1 MEDKME
7 RRHFFQACLGGL
19 ASAVFFS
26 LTGKKESL
34 IEGLEKKGGKTD
46 VVVKVLGTAQDGGI
60 PQMGCYCR
68 NCLRAR
74 KDKRFARLV
83 SSLAILDMS
92 EKKLFIIDASPGLPA
107 QFDSA
112 LKRMALARQGLKNS
126 PDAVLLTHAHV
137 GHYTGLIYFG
147 YEVMSSHRLPVYCT
161 SRMASFLRENGP
173 WSQLVNLENISL
185 NILSYDQE
193 FSLSPHITVTP
204 FSVPHRDEYSDTL
217 GFAISGRIKKLLY
230 IPDIQSWQS
239 WERSIEEETKKF
251 NYALLDG
258 TFYSPEELPGRDISK
273 IGHPLIKTSL
283 EILKDVAREG
293 RTEVYFTH
301 LNHTNSALDPEGEAK
316 KEVEENGFKI
326 ASEGMEFY
334 L

>member
-1 MEDKME
+1 ME
-7 RRHFFQACLGGL
+7 RRHFFQACLRVL
-19 ASAVFFS
+19 ASAGFFS
-26 LTGKKESL
+26 LTGKKES
-34 IEGLEKKGGKTD
+34 IFEGSGREGKKTD

-92 EKKLFIIDASPGLPA
+92 EKKLFVIDASPDLPA

-112 LKRMALARQGLKNS
+112 LKRMALPRQGLKNS

-137 GHYTGLIYFG
+137 GHYTGLMYFG

-185 NILSYDQE
+185 NILSYDQQ
-193 FSLSPHITVTP
+193 FSLSPNITVIP

-217 GFAISGRIKKLLY
+217 GLAISGRIKKLLY

-239 WERSIEEETKKF
+239 WERSIEEEARKF
-251 NYALLDG
+251 DYALLDG

-273 IGHPLIKTSL
+273 IGHPLIKESL
-283 EILKDVAREG
+283 KTLKDAAREG
-293 RTEVYFTH
+293 RTEIYFTH
-301 LNHTNSALDPEGEAK
+301 LNHTNLALDPEGEAK
-316 KEVEENGFKI
+316 KEVEEKGFKI
-326 ASEGMEFY
+326 APEGMEFY

>member
-1 MEDKME
+1 MR
-7 RRHFFQACLGGL
+7 RRHFFQACLGSL
-19 ASAVFFS
+19 VSADFFS
-26 LTGKKESL
+26 LTSKRATIFEGSKREGKKTE
-34 IEGLEKKGGKTD
+34 
-46 VVVKVLGTAQDGGI
+46 VVVKVLGTAQDGGV

-83 SSLAILDMS
+83 SSLAILDMR
-92 EKKLFIIDASPGLPA
+92 EKKLFVIDASPDLPA

-112 LKRMALARQGLKNS
+112 FKRLALARQGSKNS
-126 PDAVLLTHAHV
+126 PAAVLLTHAHV

-193 FSLSPHITVTP
+193 FSLSPNITVIP
-204 FSVPHRDEYSDTL
+204 FFVPHRDEYSDTL
-217 GFAISGRIKKLLY
+217 GFAISGRKNKLLY

-239 WERSIEEETKKF
+239 WERSIEEETGKF

-258 TFYSPEELPGRDISK
+258 TFYSPEELPGRDISR

-283 EILKDVAREG
+283 ETLKDVTREG

-301 LNHTNSALDPEGEAK
+301 LNHTNLALDPEGEAR

>member
-7 RRHFFQACLGGL
+7 RRHFFQACLGSLAGL
-19 ASAVFFS
+19 NLFS
-26 LTGKKESL
+26 LMSKKESL
-34 IEGLEKKGGKTD
+34 FEGSEREGKKTD
-46 VVVKVLGTAQDGGI
+46 VVVRALGTAQDGGV

-68 NCLRAR
+68 NCLTAR
-74 KDKRFARLV
+74 KSKRLVRLV

-92 EKKLFIIDASPGLPA
+92 EKKLFVIDASPDLPV

-112 LKRMALARQGLKNS
+112 FKRLALAKQGSKNS

-137 GHYTGLIYFG
+137 GHYTGLMYFG
-147 YEVMSSHRLPVYCT
+147 YEVMSSHKLPVYCT
-161 SRMASFLRENGP
+161 SRMATFLRENGP

-193 FSLSPHITVTP
+193 FSLSPNVTFIP

-217 GFAISGRIKKLLY
+217 GFAISGRKKKLLY
-230 IPDIQSWQS
+230 IPDIQNWQS
-239 WERSIEEETKKF
+239 WERSIEEETRKF
-251 NYALLDG
+251 DYALLDG
-258 TFYSPEELPGRDISK
+258 TFYSPDELPGRDISK
-273 IGHPLIKTSL
+273 IGHPLIKASL
-283 EILKDVAREG
+283 EILKDVARQG
-293 RTEVYFTH
+293 KTEVYFTH
-301 LNHTNSALDPEGEAK
+301 LNHTNLALDPEGEARK
-316 KEVEENGFKI
+316 AVEENGFKI